1 MLFLVVC
8 MFFFS
13 SRRRHTRCALV
24 TGVQTCALPISR
36 LPGAY
41 LSLTFCRQGRGMTSD
56 AEIWRTARDLIAEQG
71 AKRAEAYAKKQID
84 EMASSANFVGNLVW
98 RRIHRA
104 IKGLNG
110 GAAAASGGRR

>member
-1 MLFLVVC
+1 MC
-8 MFFFS
+8 GARS
-13 SRRRHTRCALV
+13 ARCR
-24 TGVQTCALPISR
+24 TR

-84 EMASSANFVGNLVW
+84 EMASSANFVGNLDRKSVVSGKSVSV
-98 RRIHRA
+98 RVEH
-104 IKGLNG
+104 
-110 GAAAASGGRR
+110 GGRRYIKKKKKKRKETSDSR